1 MDFDSGTIERNMIDL
16 NVYDVVVLQC
26 SENMIQDTFLG
37 PSVSASV
44 NRMLIAEFFRQPA
57 PFAAVFRNIQNGIEY
72 L

>member
-1 MDFDSGTIERNMIDL
+1 MIDL
-16 NVYDVVVLQC
+16 NVNDVIFLQC
-26 SENMIQDTFLG
+26 GKNMIQDTFLG

-44 NRMLIAEFFRQPA
+44 NRVPIAEFFRQSA